1 MQKLR
6 MCKQTCV
13 QAGFITNVKVQ
24 KYSIKWKKEKVSG
37 ASGEASGIISAG
49 DSVFTTQSDAVYKNK

>member
-1 MQKLR
+1 

-24 KYSIKWKKEKVSG
+24 KYSIKWKKNLSG
-37 ASGEASGIISAG
+37 GSGEASGIISAG
-49 DSVFTTQSDAVYKNK
+49 DSVFTTQSDAVYLNK